1 MGCGRVGSSLATELE
16 LLGHTVSIIDQSR
29 EAFRRLGPDFKGR
42 TISGIGFDRDTLL
55 EAGIE
60 TADAFAAVS
69 NGDNSNILAARVA
82 RETYGVANVV
92 ARIYDP
98 GRAEIYQRLGIP
110 TVATVL
116 WATDQIMRRLVP
128 EGALMR
134 IAIAGAGNV
143 GRAIARELL
152 DNGHEVLLIDRDPKA
167 LKLDSVP
174 DAQWLMADAC
184 EISSLDKAALSTAQV
199 LVAATGDDKVN
210 LVASLLAKTE
220 YGVPR
225 VVARINHPKNEWM
238 FDSSWGVDVA
248 VSTPRIISALVEEAV
263 SVGDVVRLFSFRQ
276 GEANLVELTL
286 PDDSSCI
293 GKTVEEIELPDNAS
307 LAAIVRDGRVISPTA
322 ADVFSAGDELLF
334 VASATAEDLIKGCF
348 IKS

>member
-1 MGCGRVGSSLATELE
+1 MHVVIMGCGRVGSSLATELE

-128 EGALMR
+128 EGSR
-134 IAIAGAGNV
+134 S
-143 GRAIARELL
+143 ELRDATGTIDL
-152 DNGHEVLLIDRDPKA
+152 AEVHPH
-167 LKLDSVP
+167 S
-174 DAQWLMADAC
+174 QWLGIP
-184 EISSLDKAALSTAQV
+184 ISDIEGATTARVAFLTRLAEGLVPTEHTV
-199 LVAATGDDKVN
+199 LQEGDLLHMIIETSRVSDVE
-210 LVASLLAKTE
+210 VILAK
-220 YGVPR
+220 P
-225 VVARINHPKNEWM
+225 P
-238 FDSSWGVDVA
+238 
-248 VSTPRIISALVEEAV
+248 EER
-263 SVGDVVRLFSFRQ
+263 S
-276 GEANLVELTL
+276 
-286 PDDSSCI
+286 
-293 GKTVEEIELPDNAS
+293 
-307 LAAIVRDGRVISPTA
+307 
-322 ADVFSAGDELLF
+322 
-334 VASATAEDLIKGCF
+334 
-348 IKS
+348 